1 MNNSQN
7 FSIRSGAIPASTSGT
22 EKIRLTGYSATSWT
36 SGSDETIKENIKPIG
51 NVLDKIND
59 YRCVE
64 YNLIDDE
71 TKDKKI
77 GFIAQDWQ
85 EDFPQIIEQMENEKI
100 GMKYTETIP
109 ILLKA
114 IQELKADNDS
124 LKARIETLENN

>member
-1 MNNSQN
+1 MNNATN
-7 FSIRSGAIPASTSGT
+7 YSIRSGGVPGSTSGT

-51 NVLDKIND
+51 NVLNKIND

-114 IQELKADNDS
+114 IQELKAEIEE
-124 LKARIETLENN
+124 LKK